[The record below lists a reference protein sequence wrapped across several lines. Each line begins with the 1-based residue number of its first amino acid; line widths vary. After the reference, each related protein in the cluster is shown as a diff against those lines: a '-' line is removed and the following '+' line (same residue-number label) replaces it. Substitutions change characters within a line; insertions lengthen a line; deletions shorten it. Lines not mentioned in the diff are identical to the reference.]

1 MAMTLPDELLTLLR
15 QASPCFIATTMPN
28 GSPQMTQ
35 TWVDTDGEHLMI
47 NTVEGYQ
54 KTKNVARD
62 PRVAV
67 SVIDPARSSRYYEI
81 RGRVIASTTQ
91 GGEEHIEALAQRY
104 LGRSYP
110 RYGGA
115 DQVRVILTIS
125 ADKINVMG

>member
-1 MAMTLPDELLTLLR
+1 MTLPDELLILLR
-15 QASPCFIATTMPN
+15 QASPCFVATTMPN

-35 TWVDTDGEHLMI
+35 TWVDTDGEHLLI

-62 PRVAV
+62 PRVSV

-110 RYGGA
+110 RYGGPH
-115 DQVRVILTIS
+115 QVRVILTIS